1 MAYQSKTKTPAE
13 HPFRTIVKL
22 LDGEVLPR
30 VLVCHG
36 HEEFLVNW
44 AQRYVKGKLIEPAAE
59 ALDYGLVAEVYDD
72 IAALREKEEELALE
86 LASKAPITMKLDK
99 RLIYDAAGKQP
110 TDIAQRDAM
119 TLGFLFTT
127 RDAREGLRAF
137 LEKRKPVYENR

>member
-1 MAYQSKTKTPAE
+1 M
-13 HPFRTIVKL
+13 I
-22 LDGEVLPR
+22 
-30 VLVCHG
+30 
-36 HEEFLVNW
+36 
-44 AQRYVKGKLIEPAAE
+44 
-59 ALDYGLVAEVYDD
+59 
-72 IAALREKEEELALE
+72 LREKEEELALE